1 MQVGESGENSFDVL
15 VDSFGGLI
23 LFVGAELGVAVLD
36 ILADQDEGSKKK
48 LGNVGEKEQE
58 SEGIWINGPLGNELP
73 GDPERNYQENGV
85 DGVHGADDPGGD
97 GGYLV
102 MGFEERMVLE
112 INVFRSAAGFEVT

>member
-1 MQVGESGENSFDVL
+1 
-15 VDSFGGLI
+15 VDSFGGLV
-23 LFVGAELGVAVLD
+23 FFFGAEVSVAVLD

-58 SEGIWINGPLGNELP
+58 SEGIWVNGPFGNELP

-97 GGYLV
+97 GSNFV
-102 MGFEERMVLE
+102 VGFKKRVVLE
-112 INVFRSAAGFEVT
+112 IDVNRRAAGFEILM